1 MARRD
6 KRYRLPKN
14 WIVLPLIVYS
24 LLFVLTFW
32 IITESVEIFLA
43 YTSSLKAK
51 AETEN
56 VVYYADLYD
65 QSTFDSDELF
75 IDYVASEYEFFVAD
89 ENFNIICKNTDNI
102 TAEFILPDEE
112 SASIGLVRHLAYEL
126 DLTSERDYF
135 FMPDKDCSFLEVE
148 AYKIMPIYAHVP
160 TSFFKNKGELFPYWT
175 VFTVKNGTEF
185 IAFKTHIPITLTDMT
200 YLAVFT
206 TVSILLVFIIF
217 VILIVNLIRT
227 SKNNSQMKKVIFRD
241 NITIDRNWFW
251 FAIKSREILGR
262 RKAGTQ
268 YAIVSL
274 VFVKYRQYLL
284 CHSLV
289 QGEQA
294 LRVMYRTI
302 KASLEKGEIVAHGN
316 LNTFPILMKA
326 ENEETLRQRIADII
340 SRLEATGGEHDFNF
354 QAGIYMIEPTVK
366 KNADID
372 MLYNNASNARLTL
385 ESTDESGIVFFNNQ
399 LLEEA
404 KWTNIVTENQKDAI
418 ANEEFKIFYQ
428 PKYDPRTNEL
438 MGAEALVRWDS
449 PKMGFIAPGKFIPLF
464 ERSGFI
470 TEIDHYMISHVAR
483 DLKRWL
489 DEGKNIVTVS
499 VNVSRAHFSE
509 VNLAE
514 QIRDLVDAEG
524 APHDKIEIELTES
537 AFFDNQKLILSTI
550 KKLKEYGFHVSM
562 DDFGSGYSS
571 LNSLK
576 DMPLDV
582 LKLDAGFFRGEK
594 DNERTEIV
602 VSEALHLARKLNMQ
616 TVAEG
621 VDDQYQVDFLAKEGC
636 NMIQGYFYA
645 KPMPREDFELRMS
658 NQQPL

>member
-6 KRYRLPKN
+6 KRYKLPKN
-14 WIVLPLIVYS
+14 WILLPLIVYS
-24 LLFVLTFW
+24 LLFVISFA
-32 IITESVEIFLA
+32 IITESIDIFLA

-56 VVYYADLYD
+56 VAYYADLYD
-65 QSTFDSDELF
+65 QSAFDSDELF
-75 IDYVASEYEFFVAD
+75 VDYVASEYEFFVAD

-102 TAEFILPDEE
+102 TAEFILPGEE
-112 SASIGLVRHLAYEL
+112 SASIGMLRHLAYEL

-175 VFTVKNGTEF
+175 VFTVKNGTEL

-206 TVSILLVFIIF
+206 TVSILLVIIIF

-227 SKNNSQMKKVIFRD
+227 TKNNSQMKKVIFRD

-302 KASLEKGEIVAHGN
+302 KASLGKDEIVAHGN

-340 SRLEATGGEHDFNF
+340 SHLEANGGEHDFNF

-404 KWTNIVTENQKDAI
+404 KWTDIVTENQKDAI
-418 ANEEFKIFYQ
+418 ANEEFKVFYQ

-464 ERSGFI
+464 EKSGFI

-483 DLKRWL
+483 DQKRWL

-537 AFFDNQKLILSTI
+537 AFFDDQKLILSTI

-621 VDDQYQVDFLAKEGC
+621 VDEQYQVDFLAKEGC

-645 KPMPREDFELRMS
+645 KPMPREDFELRMT